1 MKLLC
6 NTVVIIAEN
15 EEGKLPKLYRIED
28 YNDNF
33 KIGSYPQYATE
44 DFTVKFYFRM
54 NASSPWQEY
63 EVTFKVEYQTRI
75 SLQDYNQQETG
86 YFYLKK
92 RKQKIYENTII

>member
-1 MKLLC
+1 M
-6 NTVVIIAEN
+6 
-15 EEGKLPKLYRIED
+15 
-28 YNDNF
+28 
-33 KIGSYPQYATE
+33 
-44 DFTVKFYFRM
+44 
-54 NASSPWQEY
+54 SSPWQEY

>member
-1 MKLLC
+1 
-6 NTVVIIAEN
+6 
-15 EEGKLPKLYRIED
+15 
-28 YNDNF
+28 
-33 KIGSYPQYATE
+33 
-44 DFTVKFYFRM
+44 M

-92 RKQKIYENTII
+92 RGNRRFTKIL